1 MLVVFG
7 LAPVSAPFP
16 AFFGKGGHDDVSY
29 FDDARFV
36 RSAIKIDFSFWWIN
50 DVSTY
55 PGVPQWIDVNR
66 CPVRVVG
73 PFCGVLDAPTVE
85 PEVLLALMLASS
97 LPPNSHQFHAGTG
110 KLVGVE
116 GVKNAHD
123 CFSVVLVNDQL
134 SRVSLLVLTPVGHR
148 DKR

>member
-16 AFFGKGGHDDVSY
+16 AFFGKGGHDDVSG

-55 PGVPQWIDVNR
+55 PRVPEWVDINR
-66 CPVRVVG
+66 CTVRVVG
-73 PFCGVLDAPTVE
+73 PFGGIFDFAAVE
-85 PEVLLALMLASS
+85 S
-97 LPPNSHQFHAGTG
+97 
-110 KLVGVE
+110 
-116 GVKNAHD
+116 
-123 CFSVVLVNDQL
+123 
-134 SRVSLLVLTPVGHR
+134 
-148 DKR
+148 